1 MVISGYREPP
11 PQKRTQSFSDLRHV
25 EMEKKVCQDSTVVKC
40 IICFLAFN
48 NIVTWN
54 FAVFFNSQVVEEVK
68 REDATRK
75 TSVTPNLYSG
85 NISRFHFSETSSAN
99 RRSLATFF
107 TPYMVT
113 SWFLP
118 TVLMYLLNPVFGH
131 FQQTMAPRL
140 FVSRAFSIFLCV
152 VQLVLLKVKGWLYI
166 VRFPDPPFQVSRGTR
181 LGYIQLD
188 NSKLGS
194 THQ

>member
-1 MVISGYREPP
+1 MQVLTSWRSGGRRGVISGSREPP
-11 PQKRTQSFSDLRHV
+11 PQSFSDLRHV
-25 EMEKKVCQDSTVVKC
+25 EMEKRVCQVVKC

-54 FAVFFNSQVVEEVK
+54 FTVFFNSQVVEEVK

-85 NISRFHFSETSSAN
+85 NNSRFHFSETSSAS

-118 TVLMYLLNPVFGH
+118 TVLIYLLNPVFGH

-152 VQLVLLKVKGWLYI
+152 VQLVLLKVKGWLYT
-166 VRFPDPPFQVSRGTR
+166 TR
-181 LGYIQLD
+181 Q
-188 NSKLGS
+188 
-194 THQ
+194 Q